1 MAKRSQK
8 HKRLRILLQVVSTE
22 NVFTLVSVVSYN
34 EYSLLSSIYSSLN
47 EVAKEIPWMCKI
59 GIVDLKNVYKNLV
72 AHWLVSDNS
81 IRGMELVTEIVCNIY
96 TVIYKGVSFDGW
108 NKTRKDKDTS
118 YAISEVLTVLA
129 RKNIIDVAYTEY
141 IPTFLHTTHLMMSRL
156 SLPIYMLSWRTPPCL
171 Y

>member
-1 MAKRSQK
+1 
-8 HKRLRILLQVVSTE
+8 
-22 NVFTLVSVVSYN
+22 
-34 EYSLLSSIYSSLN
+34 
-47 EVAKEIPWMCKI
+47 MCKI
-59 GIVDLKNVYKNLV
+59 CIVKFEEYLQEFGCTL
-72 AHWLVSDNS
+72 ACLDNS

-141 IPTFLHTTHLMMSRL
+141 IPTFLHTTPSNDVKVIIASVTCYHGELLLVYISKTQSSIIVLRC
-156 SLPIYMLSWRTPPCL
+156 IYWQSGG
-171 Y
+171 YIQNVK

>member
-1 MAKRSQK
+1 M
-8 HKRLRILLQVVSTE
+8 
-22 NVFTLVSVVSYN
+22 FTLVSVVSYN

-59 GIVDLKNVYKNLV
+59 CIVNLKNIYKNLV

-118 YAISEVLTVLA
+118 MQYLKCLL
-129 RKNIIDVAYTEY
+129 Y
-141 IPTFLHTTHLMMSRL
+141 
-156 SLPIYMLSWRTPPCL
+156 WREKI
-171 Y
+171 

>member
-8 HKRLRILLQVVSTE
+8 HKRLRIFATGCEHRKCVHIG
-22 NVFTLVSVVSYN
+22 SVVSYN

-59 GIVDLKNVYKNLV
+59 CIVNLKNIYKNLV

-118 YAISEVLTVLA
+118 MQYLKCLL
-129 RKNIIDVAYTEY
+129 Y
-141 IPTFLHTTHLMMSRL
+141 
-156 SLPIYMLSWRTPPCL
+156 WREKI
-171 Y
+171 